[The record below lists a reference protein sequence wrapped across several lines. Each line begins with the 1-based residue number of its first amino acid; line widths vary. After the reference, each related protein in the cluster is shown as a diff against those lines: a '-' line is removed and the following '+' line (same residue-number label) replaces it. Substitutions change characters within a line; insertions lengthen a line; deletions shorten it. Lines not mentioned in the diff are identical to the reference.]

1 MSRFIRAVRQ
11 SIIVQMALLI
21 LLIMCVLAGMI
32 VQSFRAFQKLERD
45 NANVLANT
53 ILTQSENSLN
63 SYYKSL
69 ENTAKSFS
77 YSPTVL
83 QYYEDDSMAKV
94 SDISELRTVFSNMLL
109 LNHHIQTVFLYN
121 NRMELL
127 AGLGG
132 DYSLPERQQRLRTV
146 GELSVDYY
154 AGEDQKPCFAYYL
167 PVYDLSSDE
176 YMDQL
181 GMCVFVMDS
190 SALDDSLSNALS
202 ALSCAVQLQD
212 RAGNLLSIQTTEDL
226 SNVNKI
232 SYLTEDSRFGSTHG
246 SWGQNGWRITTA
258 VSIEAN
264 AENESGYRN
273 LVIIGIIMVIWM
285 FLLLILFTYL
295 RLAKPIHKIQDFIE
309 HVMVQPSSRL
319 TMHRSDDI
327 GTVAE
332 SLNRLLDDNQ
342 RHIHEIRENK
352 ILLYEVELSRQK
364 MKVLAYRN
372 QINPHFLY
380 NTFACI
386 SGMAL
391 MNDQEEISEL
401 AMALS
406 DIFRYAVKGGNIATV
421 QKEVENIEK
430 YAKIM
435 EYRFM
440 GKIKVQIKADK
451 EVLDTPIIK
460 LILQPIVENAVF
472 HGLEP
477 KMGEGH
483 VETTVSRV
491 NNRIRIVVSDDGLGI
506 APDQLVEMKR
516 NYESIAYTVPESMRV
531 PEYMKP
537 TQMVEGTGRGIRL
550 EQPDETNKSRGI
562 GLGNIVQ
569 RLKLFYETDYSFQ
582 IESQEQK
589 GTTIIITVPDQI
601 RQEILDAES

>member
-1 MSRFIRAVRQ
+1 
-11 SIIVQMALLI
+11 
-21 LLIMCVLAGMI
+21 
-32 VQSFRAFQKLERD
+32 
-45 NANVLANT
+45 
-53 ILTQSENSLN
+53 
-63 SYYKSL
+63 
-69 ENTAKSFS
+69 
-77 YSPTVL
+77 
-83 QYYEDDSMAKV
+83 
-94 SDISELRTVFSNMLL
+94 
-109 LNHHIQTVFLYN
+109 
-121 NRMELL
+121 
-127 AGLGG
+127 
-132 DYSLPERQQRLRTV
+132 
-146 GELSVDYY
+146 
-154 AGEDQKPCFAYYL
+154 
-167 PVYDLSSDE
+167 
-176 YMDQL
+176 
-181 GMCVFVMDS
+181 
-190 SALDDSLSNALS
+190 
-202 ALSCAVQLQD
+202 
-212 RAGNLLSIQTTEDL
+212 
-226 SNVNKI
+226 
-232 SYLTEDSRFGSTHG
+232 
-246 SWGQNGWRITTA
+246 
-258 VSIEAN
+258 
-264 AENESGYRN
+264 
-273 LVIIGIIMVIWM
+273 MVIWM

-327 GTVAE
+327 GTVAK